1 MSTNSKKINEID
13 IDMKTKAVFTKK
25 GYEIQGQI
33 GCGAFGQ
40 VMMLNYLTFQ
50 VQFFCFCF
58 GFRCIK
64 RIILKMT

>member
-1 MSTNSKKINEID
+1 MTANSKKINEID

-40 VMMLNYLTFQ
+40 VKNARL
-50 VQFFCFCF
+50 FFYKFNNQPIF
-58 GFRCIK
+58 LSLFWF
-64 RIILKMT
+64 